1 MLMGIFSLDDAIE
14 KIEDKELKEE
24 ILYQLKRHDEE
35 LREGIITECSSI
47 NDCDSCDRIYELETE
62 RDYIESEKDEL
73 DFELSKKKDQI
84 KDIYDLLKNL
94 LSMDTI
100 EQIKVELN
108 NVLPVIKAEN
118 DFKDD

>member
-1 MLMGIFSLDDAIE
+1 MGIFSLDDAIE

-35 LREGIITECSSI
+35 LREGIIAEYSSI
-47 NDCDSCDRIYELETE
+47 NDCDGCDRIYNLESE
-62 RDYIESEKDEL
+62 IDYISSENSEL